1 MNRGMDGWK
10 KQCKERSSRE
20 SKKGTKEARKT
31 RRKKGRG
38 RKKMGKGGR
47 RFKGKEPK
55 EGRNRV
61 SKEWNKEER
70 K

>member
-1 MNRGMDGWK
+1 MV
-10 KQCKERSSRE
+10 
-20 SKKGTKEARKT
+20 
-31 RRKKGRG
+31 
-38 RKKMGKGGR
+38 KGGR
-47 RFKGKEPK
+47 RFKGKETK